1 MSGDSRTVDP
11 KTMDKIVS
19 LSKRRGFI
27 FPSSEI
33 YGGLA
38 SAWDYGPLGVE
49 LKANLH
55 RFWWKEMTQLHDNIV
70 GLDAA
75 ILMHPTVWKASGH
88 VDNFS
93 DMMVEDTVTNE
104 RYRWDHLTEEQRET
118 KTSPNGNPLSE
129 PRQFNLMFET
139 HLGPASDS
147 GSKVYLR
154 PETAQGIYVNF
165 KNVVQTSRVKIPFGI
180 AQVGKAFRNE
190 IVTKNFIF
198 RTVEFEQMEM
208 QYFVKPGD
216 DDSWFEFW
224 KAERMKYYEK
234 LGIDMNRLRFE
245 AHGPDE
251 LAHYAKAAFDIQ
263 YQFPFGWQELEGIH
277 NRTDFD
283 LSRHSEFCGKEIN
296 YLEEETKERYI
307 PYIVETSAGLTR
319 SVLMVLCDAYEGR
332 GGRRERRADGAPL
345 PSESRADSGGGLPPR
360 QERRPR
366 REGAGDRDGAAGGF
380 YHLLR
385 SVGSDRPPLSPTG
398 RDRYSLLHHRRLR
411 DDGAEHRYPSVPGLD
426 GAGTD
431 PRLGACLDD
440 PAGDERLPEGGE
452 LMAAAGRGGEGAS
465 PTPSAPQA
473 HPHRPGALE
482 RLKERGFFAQCTDE
496 ERLRERMDAGPLTFY
511 VGVDPTGDSLHVGH
525 LIPVYA
531 LAHLAEFGH
540 RGIVIVGGGTARIG
554 DPSGKTEM
562 RKMLTVEQIDANAAT
577 IGGQIERFLAT
588 RDVEFTMVNNAEWLA
603 DLNYIEFLRDIGRHF
618 SVNRMLTFEAYKLRL
633 EQGLSFIEFNYQLLQ
648 SYDFLKLYQ
657 TRGCQLQIGGDDQ
670 WGNIVAGAD
679 LIRRI
684 EGHEVESFGLTF
696 PLVTRADGKKMG
708 KSEKGA
714 IFLDVDRVSP
724 YEFFQYWRNV
734 PDADVRKFL
743 SLYTFLEVR
752 EIDEIMA
759 GAESPNGEPTDAG
772 RINSAKER
780 LATEITALVHG
791 HSAAEEALEAARAL
805 FAGGAA
811 GGAAGG
817 SGAVAMPS
825 AAVTPAEVAA
835 GIPVL
840 ELYVRAGLCSSNGEA
855 RRLVQQ
861 GGARINE
868 VNVEAAEAVVD
879 ATWPGADAGELILRA
894 GKKRYFRFTIG

>member
-1 MSGDSRTVDP
+1 
-11 KTMDKIVS
+11 
-19 LSKRRGFI
+19 
-27 FPSSEI
+27 
-33 YGGLA
+33 
-38 SAWDYGPLGVE
+38 
-49 LKANLH
+49 
-55 RFWWKEMTQLHDNIV
+55 
-70 GLDAA
+70 
-75 ILMHPTVWKASGH
+75 
-88 VDNFS
+88 
-93 DMMVEDTVTNE
+93 
-104 RYRWDHLTEEQRET
+104 
-118 KTSPNGNPLSE
+118 
-129 PRQFNLMFET
+129 
-139 HLGPASDS
+139 
-147 GSKVYLR
+147 
-154 PETAQGIYVNF
+154 
-165 KNVVQTSRVKIPFGI
+165 
-180 AQVGKAFRNE
+180 
-190 IVTKNFIF
+190 
-198 RTVEFEQMEM
+198 
-208 QYFVKPGD
+208 
-216 DDSWFEFW
+216 
-224 KAERMKYYEK
+224 
-234 LGIDMNRLRFE
+234 
-245 AHGPDE
+245 
-251 LAHYAKAAFDIQ
+251 
-263 YQFPFGWQELEGIH
+263 
-277 NRTDFD
+277 
-283 LSRHSEFCGKEIN
+283 
-296 YLEEETKERYI
+296 
-307 PYIVETSAGLTR
+307 
-319 SVLMVLCDAYEGR
+319 
-332 GGRRERRADGAPL
+332 
-345 PSESRADSGGGLPPR
+345 
-360 QERRPR
+360 
-366 REGAGDRDGAAGGF
+366 
-380 YHLLR
+380 
-385 SVGSDRPPLSPTG
+385 
-398 RDRYSLLHHRRLR
+398 
-411 DDGAEHRYPSVPGLD
+411 
-426 GAGTD
+426 
-431 PRLGACLDD
+431 
-440 PAGDERLPEGGE
+440 
-452 LMAAAGRGGEGAS
+452 MAAAGRGGEGAS